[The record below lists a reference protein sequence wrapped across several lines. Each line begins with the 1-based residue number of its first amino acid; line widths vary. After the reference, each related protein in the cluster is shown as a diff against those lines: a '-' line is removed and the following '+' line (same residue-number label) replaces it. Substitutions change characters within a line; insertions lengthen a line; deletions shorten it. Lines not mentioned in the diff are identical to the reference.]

1 MSHSYH
7 ISMIRKSCGF
17 LAAPELLAVAIVDDF
32 EGAASDLQAAIAAA
46 SEPAITDVWK
56 EFAAIVIA
64 IACVT
69 LAKMLDIADQG
80 TLWPVSAF
88 ADAVALAF
96 AYYAGMIA
104 EKTLQAAVSKNRM
117 ADASNP
123 SGHANLSR
131 RKLGHDQISN

>member
-1 MSHSYH
+1 M
-7 ISMIRKSCGF
+7 
-17 LAAPELLAVAIVDDF
+17 AIVDDF

-46 SEPAITDVWK
+46 GEPAITDLWK

-69 LAKMLDIADQG
+69 LAKILDIADEG

-104 EKTLQAAVSKNRM
+104 EKALQATVSKNRM

-131 RKLGHDQISN
+131 CKLRHDQISN